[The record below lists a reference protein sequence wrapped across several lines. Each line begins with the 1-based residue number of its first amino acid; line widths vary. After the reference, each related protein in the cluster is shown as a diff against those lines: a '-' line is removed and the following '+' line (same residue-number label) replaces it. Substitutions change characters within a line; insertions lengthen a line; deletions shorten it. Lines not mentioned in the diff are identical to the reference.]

1 MKILL
6 IKSLAIFSIAFS
18 VLIFIEYKGYFEPK
32 IEKGE
37 HVNRKWNAFYRLNDK
52 INFDVLLVGNSHLY
66 TGINPKNLSAALS
79 INSFILAAPGTKL
92 PDTYFAL
99 KEALEHT
106 KPKIVVLETYGI
118 KACDVKALTEGGLS
132 DQLKSFSSRKDL
144 KIKLLSTPSLFTV
157 ENMPY
162 AWFNSL
168 RNHGFI
174 FENPQQINMNM
185 QNLNTQKTDTSKL
198 YLGRYVRWQT
208 GLTEK
213 TLTRYQT
220 EGAPVDGSDFEMN
233 TEAVAYLKKISELCQ
248 EKQIKLMLLTLPMYK
263 EHVANYDVWR
273 NTLDSS
279 MTANNLNIDW
289 LDLQANYNDLLFD
302 KNCFED
308 TYNENQH
315 MSYPGSIAATYQ
327 LANFINTNYRDL
339 IDSRDGDSLWCE
351 LYYNEE
357 GFLENHSPNLNDPKV
372 QILAKDIK
380 VGNLILNELLLIKRD
395 AQYKLLAKVKK
406 DNSIDLGDLTKHKL
420 RLLILFKMEGENNVM
435 RSYVDMGF
443 IKYYRTLEEDLY
455 IQGVKKIEILKIESI
470 SLIDN

>member
-6 IKSLAIFSIAFS
+6 IKILAIFSIAFS

-66 TGINPKNLSAALS
+66 TGINPKNLSAALAA
-79 INSFILAAPGTKL
+79 NSFILAAPGTKL
-92 PDTYFAL
+92 PDHYFAL

-118 KACDVKALTEGGLS
+118 KACEVKALTDGGLS
-132 DQLKSFSSRKDL
+132 DQLKSFSSRKDF
-144 KIKLLSTPSLFTV
+144 KIKLQSTPSLFSV
-157 ENMPY
+157 ENIPY

-168 RNHGFI
+168 RNHGFL
-174 FENPQQINMNM
+174 FNNPEQIKINM
-185 QNLNTQKTDTSKL
+185 QDLNIPKTDTSKL

-208 GLTEK
+208 GLKEN
-213 TLTRYQT
+213 TLDRYQT
-220 EGAPVDGSDFEMN
+220 DGAPVNGKDFEMN
-233 TEAVAYLKKISELCQ
+233 DEAITYLKKIADLCQ

-263 EHVANYDVWR
+263 EHVSNYDVWR
-273 NTLDSS
+273 RTLDSS
-279 MTANNLNIDW
+279 MVANELNIDW

-327 LANFINTNYRDL
+327 LANFIDANYPDL
-339 IDSRDGDSLWCE
+339 IDPKSADTLWRE

-406 DNSIDLGDLTKHKL
+406 DNSIELVDLAKHKL
-420 RLLILFKMEGENNVM
+420 RLLILFKMEGEN
-435 RSYVDMGF
+435 
-443 IKYYRTLEEDLY
+443 
-455 IQGVKKIEILKIESI
+455 
-470 SLIDN
+470 